1 MTATGGNCAAGIG
14 GGGYADGKDI
24 TITDST
30 VTATGGDC
38 AAGIGGGTAAYEGG
52 GQAENITISGNS
64 QVSAYQG
71 AAQGGIGQ
79 GGAIGAGGDIDSSDN
94 PIPGA
99 DIDPNTD
106 GLTEGGFVKFFESGA
121 TDPYRTIEG
130 TTPAPAPGGSDGD
143 SEGESEPPFQVLDEG
158 AADMEYEQVTE
169 GHVLTIKAPT
179 KYAVLTGKLSALQK
193 LLDEGIT
200 EIVFVTK
207 EATSTFSLAELLAKG
222 TGEETFTLTHDGDKI
237 VFLLGDTDI
246 SSLLK

>member
-1 MTATGGNCAAGIG
+1 MQQYLAFVLALVMSLSLVACG
-14 GGGYADGKDI
+14 GG
-24 TITDST
+24 
-30 VTATGGDC
+30 
-38 AAGIGGGTAAYEGG
+38 
-52 GQAENITISGNS
+52 
-64 QVSAYQG
+64 
-71 AAQGGIGQ
+71 
-79 GGAIGAGGDIDSSDN
+79 
-94 PIPGA
+94 
-99 DIDPNTD
+99 
-106 GLTEGGFVKFFESGA
+106 
-121 TDPYRTIEG
+121 
-130 TTPAPAPGGSDGD
+130 